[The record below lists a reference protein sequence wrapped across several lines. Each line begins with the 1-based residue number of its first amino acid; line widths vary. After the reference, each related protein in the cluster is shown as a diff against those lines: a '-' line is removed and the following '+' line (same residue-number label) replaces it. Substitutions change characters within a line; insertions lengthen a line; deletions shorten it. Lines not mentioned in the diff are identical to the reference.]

1 MASITPEDAALLR
14 QELPP
19 LATVEFDSSVF
30 AQGRGRIEYRAGGSA
45 GRPAIVLLHG
55 IGSSS
60 AGYRAQLAGLA
71 DAFHVVAWNAPGFG
85 NSAPLS
91 AAEPS
96 AADYAQALG
105 GFIAALGIT
114 RVAVLAGSS
123 WGSVI
128 AATFAAGSPAAV
140 QSLVLSAPNTAR
152 GRLQGTAREAELAAL
167 VRAGAASPGQD
178 RSAVA
183 DRLLAPDTPAQ
194 VRSHVERLRD
204 AVTPGGWRQAAH
216 MLFTVHTP
224 DLLAQLHCPIAII
237 AGTEDKVAPIDA
249 HAAVLHAA
257 APAARLHV
265 LQGCGHMLKL
275 EAPAQ
280 FNTIV
285 RTAAHEDRGTR

>member
-71 DAFHVVAWNAPGFG
+71 DEFHVVAWNAPGFG

-91 AAEPS
+91 ATEPN

-105 GFIAALGIT
+105 GFIAALGIA

-152 GRLQGTAREAELAAL
+152 GRLEGTARQAELAAL

-265 LQGCGHMLKL
+265 LQNCGHMLKL

-280 FNTIV
+280 FNTIA